1 MEKNKIK
8 IWKKLLIMLAV
19 VIIIAIVAII
29 AYKIYWHVDM
39 NIRFKEY
46 EKIQA
51 IETKGT
57 LKYEKDYAKVENMD
71 YITQDGIGVKVDSI
85 SITDDAFIANINFK
99 FDKEIYYETLGLG
112 YTIYDENKNIYTIS
126 SRMHLGE
133 NKRYD
138 YNTIFEQRELGV
150 YNKNNIYNVYLS
162 NENGYGPNSINKIE
176 KTMTIKINV
185 KSEDKFPESKKI
197 YIKLY
202 DLGYYNMN
210 KDETGKPNFE
220 NINLSDAKWLFEF
233 DIPEEMN
240 NR

>member
-99 FDKEIYYETLGLG
+99 FDKEWEI
-112 YTIYDENKNIYTIS
+112 
-126 SRMHLGE
+126 
-133 NKRYD
+133 
-138 YNTIFEQRELGV
+138 
-150 YNKNNIYNVYLS
+150 
-162 NENGYGPNSINKIE
+162 
-176 KTMTIKINV
+176 
-185 KSEDKFPESKKI
+185 
-197 YIKLY
+197 
-202 DLGYYNMN
+202 
-210 KDETGKPNFE
+210 
-220 NINLSDAKWLFEF
+220 
-233 DIPEEMN
+233 
-240 NR
+240 